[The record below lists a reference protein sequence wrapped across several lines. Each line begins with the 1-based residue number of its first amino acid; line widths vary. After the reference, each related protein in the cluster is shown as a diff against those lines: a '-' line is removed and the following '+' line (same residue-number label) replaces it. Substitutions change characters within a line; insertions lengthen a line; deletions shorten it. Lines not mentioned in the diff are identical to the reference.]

1 MLAMLK
7 QSYSY
12 EIGTL
17 LPKTFFVDK
26 MFNEF
31 QKRALEQTDGI
42 KVILFKTIMC
52 TVFVGVLMLY

>member
-17 LPKTFFVDK
+17 LPNTFLVDTI
-26 MFNEF
+26 FNEF
-31 QKRALEQTDGI
+31 FKRALEQKDGI
-42 KVILFKTIMC
+42 KV
-52 TVFVGVLMLY
+52 